1 MIPGQIHHPR
11 REMRGLRYE
20 GHCLSNNSVF
30 PTISQVFTTLTVVAA
45 GLIAFPQSVSAK
57 KIPPGQSVLV
67 ISRPQ
72 CDVDK
77 FRERLI
83 KRGLVVLNEIRSK
96 TENYGIFEVQ
106 SKKGTVQ
113 ATLANVNASGDFD
126 LEAAEIKFA
135 SKTNACVPSIN
146 DPEFA
151 SQLFL
156 QQMNFSEMRCLL
168 DAKGISQVVQPR
180 ITVVDSGV
188 APISNEMTNITQYN
202 FANGQ
207 NGVQET
213 AFDSGFHGTSVACV
227 AAAATNNSLLYT
239 GIASHSN
246 PSVKIISLRTQ
257 DGSGNIDTLD
267 VLRAL
272 TWCVDNQAARG
283 GMGVINLSINSSA
296 LPTYNGSTV
305 VQGIAKS
312 LAKHKDLLVNGAGNT
327 PMLDPSKQFKFIRRV
342 GGIDENDLYWTSS
355 TYGPFKS
362 VAPAVHIRTHNT
374 LTGAPGFG
382 DGTSYSTPCWS
393 GSIAL
398 LMSLNPKL
406 TPASADKLIY
416 KTGRVT
422 SQGFVVPDLLAA
434 VIKALKIKP

>member
-1 MIPGQIHHPR
+1 MIPGQFSLPEPR
-11 REMRGLRYE
+11 TLLRYE
-20 GHCLSNNSVF
+20 VHRLSNKLKSRA
-30 PTISQVFTTLTVVAA
+30 FTTAV
-45 GLIAFPQSVSAK
+45 IALGSMVFAQSALAK
-57 KIPPGQSVLV
+57 RIPPGQSVLV
-67 ISRPQ
+67 MSRPQ

-77 FRERLI
+77 FRERLT
-83 KRGLVVLNEIRSK
+83 KRGLIVVNEIRSK
-96 TENYGIFEVQ
+96 TESYGIFEVQ
-106 SKKGTVQ
+106 SPKVTAQ
-113 ATLANVNASGDFD
+113 AALANVRASGDVD
-126 LEAAEIKFA
+126 LEGAEIKFA
-135 SKTNACVPSIN
+135 SKSNACVPSIN

-207 NGVQET
+207 NGVSET
-213 AFDSGFHGTSVACV
+213 AFDSGYHGTAVTCIAG
-227 AAAATNNSLLYT
+227 AATNNSVLYT

-312 LAKHKDLLVNGAGNT
+312 LAKHKDLLVNGAGNVH
-327 PMLDPSKQFKFIRRV
+327 MLDPSKQFKYIRRV
-342 GGIDENDLYWTSS
+342 GGIDENDLYWSSS

-362 VAPAVHIRTHNT
+362 VAPAVNIRTHNT
-374 LTGAPGFG
+374 LTGNPGNG
-382 DGTSYSTPCWS
+382 DGTSFSAPCWS

-406 TPASADKLIY
+406 TPDKADKLIY

-422 SQGFVVPDLLAA
+422 SEGFVVPDLRAA
-434 VIKALKIKP
+434 VIKALKIRP